1 MTEDGIESVLDLPG
15 IDGFLGTRGSLMMDI
30 VFIALFAV
38 LPLLLL
44 SIYAVRYRKNYALH
58 KQLQI
63 GLGVLLLVTIVLFE
77 VDIQYIS
84 KWEQRAEASPFF
96 DSTQMWSD
104 WVGWSLL
111 VHLCFAVPTAALW
124 VFVIVQALRHF
135 PRPPR
140 PGGYSQRHK
149 WWSRVTAVFTTM
161 TALTGWLFY
170 WLAFAL

>member
-1 MTEDGIESVLDLPG
+1 MTEDGIDAVLELPG

-44 SIYAVRYRKNYALH
+44 SIYTVRYRRNYALH
-58 KQLQI
+58 KRLQVV
-63 GLGVLLLVTIVLFE
+63 LGVLLLVTVILFE
-77 VDIQYIS
+77 VDIQYVS
-84 KWEQRAEASPFF
+84 KWEQRAEASPYF
-96 DSTQMWSD
+96 DSGQMWSD
-104 WVGWSLL
+104 WVGRSLL

-124 VFVIVQALRHF
+124 VFVIVQALRKF
-135 PRPPR
+135 PRPTR
-140 PGGYSQRHK
+140 PSGYSQRHK
-149 WWSRVTAVFTTM
+149 WWSRLTTVFTIM

>member
-1 MTEDGIESVLDLPG
+1 MTEDGIDAVLELPG

-44 SIYAVRYRKNYALH
+44 SIYAVRYRRNYSLH
-58 KQLQI
+58 KRLQVV
-63 GLGVLLLVTIVLFE
+63 LGALLLVTVILFE
-77 VDIQYIS
+77 VDIQYVS
-84 KWEQRAEASPFF
+84 KWEQRAEASPYF
-96 DSTQMWSD
+96 DSRQMWSD
-104 WVGWSLL
+104 WVGQSLL

-124 VFVIVQALRHF
+124 VFVIVQALRKF
-135 PRPPR
+135 PRPTR
-140 PGGYSQRHK
+140 PSGYSRRHK
-149 WWSRVTAVFTTM
+149 WWSRLTTVFTIM